1 MITKFLKTLAIVAL
15 STGLP
20 VLSSCADKEPEPDQ
34 TASGSEFVIDQKDK
48 NQTFTVNGGS
58 VTVPVTT
65 TIHNSKWYLTLE
77 PADASEWITCSKTGP
92 TGAQGEVQITVTK
105 NDTKAD
111 RRAVLRVATTTV
123 RHEIVIQQWGS
134 SDLHV
139 EGDFAVKPVGASAS
153 SYQPG
158 GEIALSY
165 DDNVNTIYHSS
176 WSQQNKFPIELKY
189 NFAGT
194 EEIDYVEY
202 VPRTGGGNGCF
213 QEFEVY
219 IATDTKRNNFEEVG
233 TYNFNGASSPGRVV
247 LPAGKKPTSV
257 KFVVKSGL
265 GGYASCAEM
274 RFFRY
279 NNETTLDRQLLEVF
293 TDITCSELKPGVTDE
308 QIQNLDPVFKRIA
321 EALKN
326 NTYDELEKSFRIHEY
341 NAYSN
346 PAQWAEPL
354 MTKIYSNW
362 DNPMG
367 IGVKKGEKVIILVGD
382 THGNNLS
389 VQIVGEYQADAT
401 KNNSWRPQ
409 GQGTFHSLRPGVN
422 QLEPDQDGQLFLMYT
437 AVPSAETSKPI
448 KVHVPLG
455 QGTLA
460 GYWDLKEHK
469 TDDMF
474 NKIKDATT
482 GKYFCVVGD
491 RMILY
496 FKRVLF
502 KRKIVDAITQWDKI
516 ITWQQ
521 NFMGIED
528 VRPALWNNH
537 IAGISLEEG
546 TGGYMWASDWVMGF
560 VDYKISS
567 EDIMGLNNFNKQAD
581 NAWGP
586 AHEMGHVNQKAIN
599 WASTTESS
607 NNLFSNYVLEQF
619 GAYNS
624 RGRGLQYRFDAVYE
638 RGHSWASMLN
648 VISDGP
654 TIPGSSS
661 GKCFPETDGEDTGIH
676 MRMNWQLYLYFHR
689 VLKDEKF
696 FGRVFDK
703 MRKVGLNETENC
715 GQKQLEFAVACSEA
729 ADRDLTD
736 FFEAWG
742 FFRAHSSTV
751 SQYGTYPYNVTASQ
765 IAKAK
770 ARMAEFPK
778 PAHALEYIED
788 RATSNKKPGD
798 FAFDKIG
805 ELGYISTFEKNPAIA
820 SGATATISG
829 RTVTTK
835 NCDNAVAIEVRVVN
849 GSEYGEIR
857 YASNYKTF
865 TIPEKVNTKNCA
877 VYAVRANGE
886 RVFLANI

>member
-1 MITKFLKTLAIVAL
+1 MITKFLKNLAIVAL
-15 STGLP
+15 SIGLP
-20 VLSSCADKEPEPDQ
+20 VLSSCADKEPEPTTGTGDD
-34 TASGSEFVIDQKDK
+34 FVIDQKYLNLSVDMAGK
-48 NQTFTVNGGS
+48 NIV
-58 VTVPVTT
+58 VPVATT
-65 TIHNSKWYLTLE
+65 THNSKWYI
-77 PADASEWITCSKTGP
+77 DIDGSSWIMVSKSGP
-92 TGAQGEVQITVTK
+92 TNGEGSLSVTVKK
-105 NDTKAD
+105 NDTGVTRTGSVKVSTLTKSYTLAIKQW
-111 RRAVLRVATTTV
+111 ATS
-123 RHEIVIQQWGS
+123 E
-134 SDLHV
+134 LHV
-139 EGDFAVKPVGASAS
+139 EGDFPVKPTGASTN

-158 GEIALSY
+158 GEIKLSY
-165 DDNVNTIYHSS
+165 DDDVNTIYHSN
-176 WSQQNKFPIELKY
+176 WNKVNQFPVELKY
-189 NFAGT
+189 NFAGK
-194 EEIDYVEY
+194 EEIDYIEY
-202 VPRTGGGNGCF
+202 IPRVGGGNGNIGK
-213 QEFEVY
+213 FELFV
-219 IATDTKRNNFEEVG
+219 ATDAGRSNFESVG
-233 TYNFNGASSPGRVV
+233 TYDFNQASSPSRVT
-247 LPAGKKPTSV
+247 LPSGTCPTSI
-257 KFVVKSGL
+257 KFSVTSGT
-265 GGYASCAEM
+265 GGYVSCAEM

-279 NNETTLDRQLLEVF
+279 NTDTQLDRELLEVF
-293 TDITCSELKPGVTDE
+293 TDLTCSELKPGVSDE
-308 QIQNLDPVFKRIA
+308 KIQNLDPIFQRIA
-321 EALKN
+321 EALRDN
-326 NTYDELEKSFRIHEY
+326 SYDPLEKSFRIHEY
-341 NAYSN
+341 KAYSN
-346 PAQWAEPL
+346 PTEWAEPL

-367 IGVKKGEKVIILVGD
+367 IGVKKGEKVLILVGD

-389 VQIVGEYQADAT
+389 VQIVGEYQSDPS
-401 KNNSWRPQ
+401 KPNSWRPQ

-422 QLEPDQDGQLFLMYT
+422 QIEADQEGQLFLMYT

-460 GYWDLKEHK
+460 GYWSREEHK
-469 TDDMF
+469 TDDKF
-474 NKIKDATT
+474 VEIIGKTT

-496 FKRVLF
+496 FKRSLF
-502 KRKIVDAITQWDKI
+502 KRKILDAITQWDNI

-521 NFMGIED
+521 NFMGID
-528 VRPALWNNH
+528 NVRPALWNNH

-560 VDYKISS
+560 VEYKISN

-624 RGRGLQYRFDAVYE
+624 RGRGLKYRFDAVYE

-648 VISDGP
+648 TVSDGP
-654 TIPGSSS
+654 AIPSQSS
-661 GKCFPETDGEDTGIH
+661 GKTFPETDGEDTGIH

-689 VLKDEKF
+689 VLKDVKF
-696 FGRVFDK
+696 FGRVFDA

-715 GQKQLEFAVACSEA
+715 GKKQLEFAVACSEA
-729 ADRDLTD
+729 AGRDLTD

-751 SQYGTYPYNVTASQ
+751 SQYGTYPYVVTTTQ
-765 IAKAK
+765 IADAK
-770 ARMAEFPK
+770 ARMAKLPK
-778 PAHALEYIED
+778 PDHALEYIED
-788 RATSNKKPGD
+788 RTVSNKKPGD
-798 FAFDKIG
+798 FAFDEIG

-820 SGATATISG
+820 AGATATISG

-835 NCDNAVAIEVRVVN
+835 NCDNAVAIEVRVQK

-865 TIPEKVNTKNCA
+865 TIPNKITVSGCA

-886 RVFLANI
+886 RVQLATFK